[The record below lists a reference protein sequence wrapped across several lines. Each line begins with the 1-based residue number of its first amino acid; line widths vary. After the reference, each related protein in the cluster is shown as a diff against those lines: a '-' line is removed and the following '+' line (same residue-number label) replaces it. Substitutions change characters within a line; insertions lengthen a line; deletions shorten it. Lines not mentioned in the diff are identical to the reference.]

1 MAQIQVYTIVV
12 TYNGSQWVDKCFGSL
27 TNSSFPVKVLA
38 IDNGSVDGTPE
49 FIRKRFPSVEVIVNE
64 KNLGFGQA
72 NNIGIRKAYDSGAD
86 YVFLLNQ
93 DAWVEKDT
101 IEKLV
106 EVAEKNPEFGIV
118 SPMHLNGRGDA
129 LDFRFSKWVGPDF
142 CPGFYSDLYFQR
154 LKEKVY
160 ETSYVNAAAWLISRK
175 CIETVGGFNPLFFVY
190 GEDDNYLQRTH
201 YHNLKV
207 GVYPF
212 ARIFHDR
219 EERDLHDAFIDLEK
233 VLVRKLL
240 HKYCDPACKTDIGQ
254 EAYWLKRGMLKS
266 MIKLNLRAY
275 GAQKEDLKIITELQ
289 KDVRE
294 TKEKSQKPGLTFL

>member
-1 MAQIQVYTIVV
+1 MPNVFSIVV
-12 TYNGSQWVDKCFGSL
+12 TYNGLQWLKKCIGSL
-27 TNSSFPVKVLA
+27 LGSTISLKLIVV
-38 IDNGSVDGTPE
+38 DNFSTDGTLE
-49 FIRKRFPSVEVIVNE
+49 YIRKHFPEVELIENK

-72 NNIGIRKAYDSGAD
+72 NNIGIRKAYDVGAD

-201 YHNLKV
+201 YHKLQV

-212 ARIFHDR
+212 AKILHDR
-219 EERDLHDAFIDLEK
+219 EEKELHEAFVVHEK
-233 VLVRKLL
+233 KLKRSL
-240 HKYCDPACKTDIGQ
+240 LRKYCDPACQADIGQ
-254 EAYWLKRGMLKS
+254 ELHWLKRGIIKS
-266 MIKLNLRAY
+266 IVKLNLGAY
-275 GAQKEDLKIITELQ
+275 YAQKKDLKTITELQ

-294 TKEKSQKPGLTFL
+294 TKEKSKKPGLTFL